1 MSTESKRLADR
12 TANGQ
17 SPASISAA
25 RQAPADP
32 AAASGQR
39 SADVATAGDRPREHR
54 PEREATARSGP
65 VPGWLRFFRSELR
78 LVFGRPRNLAMLGVL
93 ALVPIFFGIV
103 FRLTLGAPTGPG
115 NGPAFLNQLAG
126 NGVFL
131 ALVVLT
137 LTLLLLLPLAI
148 AVIAGDSVAGEASLG
163 TLRNLLTVPA
173 GRTRLLSVKYA
184 AIAVFCLAACLLITV
199 VSLIMGLILF
209 HTGPVTLL
217 SGTTISLGAGVLR
230 VLLVAVYVAIGLT
243 SLGAIGLAAS
253 TLTQHPVG
261 AIAGLLV
268 IAIASEICDQ
278 VPQLSSIHSF
288 LPTHYWLSWDGLFRA
303 PIDWSGVTHG
313 LVSFAVYAAIFGSI
327 AWAKFTSADVTS

>member
-1 MSTESKRLADR
+1 MSTESPSMGIAVAD
-12 TANGQ
+12 
-17 SPASISAA
+17 
-25 RQAPADP
+25 
-32 AAASGQR
+32 
-39 SADVATAGDRPREHR
+39 DRPRQHPAESAA
-54 PEREATARSGP
+54 ATRSGP
-65 VPGWLRFFRSELR
+65 VPGWFRFFKSELR
-78 LVFGRPRNLAMLGVL
+78 LVFGRPRNLALLGVL

-131 ALVVLT
+131 ALVVLS
-137 LTLLLLLPLAI
+137 LTLLLFLPLAV
-148 AVIAGDSVAGEASLG
+148 AVIAGDSVAGEAGLG

-173 GRTRLLSVKYA
+173 GRSRLLSVKYA
-184 AIAVFCLAACLLITV
+184 VIGVFCLAACLLITA

-230 VLLVAVYVAIGLT
+230 ILLVTVYVAVGLT

-261 AIAGLLV
+261 AIASLLV

-278 VPQLSSIHSF
+278 VPQLDSMHSF

-303 PIDWSGVTHG
+303 PVDWSGVTHG
-313 LVSFAVYAAIFGSI
+313 LVSSVVYAVIFGSI

>member
-1 MSTESKRLADR
+1 MSTDSRELSA
-12 TANGQ
+12 Q
-17 SPASISAA
+17 SAV
-25 RQAPADP
+25 
-32 AAASGQR
+32 
-39 SADVATAGDRPREHR
+39 VADRPRQHR
-54 PEREATARSGP
+54 PDEDGTTRSGP
-65 VPGWLRFFRSELR
+65 VPGWLRFFSSELH

-93 ALVPIFFGIV
+93 AIVPIFFGIV
-103 FRLTLGAPTGPG
+103 FRLTLGVPTGPG

-137 LTLLLLLPLAI
+137 LTLLLLLPLSI
-148 AVIAGDSVAGEASLG
+148 AVIAGDSVAGEAGLG

-184 AIAVFCLAACLLITV
+184 AIAVFSLAACLLITV

-217 SGTTISLGAGVLR
+217 SGTTVSLGAGVLR
-230 VLLVAVYVAIGLT
+230 VLLVTAYVAVGLT

-278 VPQLSSIHSF
+278 VPQLSAIHSY
-288 LPTHYWLSWDGLFRA
+288 LPTHFWLSWDGLFRS

-313 LVSFAVYAAIFGSI
+313 LVSFAVYAVIFVSI